1 MKQFVLSK
9 LGMVPRE
16 VKDLVAKT
24 EDDCLVSSPLRFRKP
39 WEMLLGN
46 ICQGCV
52 SVAGDALHP
61 MTPDLGQGACSS
73 LEDGVVL
80 ARCIGEA
87 FSNKIVEEEL
97 DGERVRKALEKYANE
112 RRWRS
117 FNLIASAFVV
127 GWFQQLDGRLMN
139 FARDKWLAKVL
150 AQEMLKQTYF
160 DVGTLYNN

>member
-1 MKQFVLSK
+1 
-9 LGMVPRE
+9 MVPRE
-16 VKDLVAKT
+16 VKDLVEKT

-46 ICQGCV
+46 ICQGGV

-61 MTPDLGQGACSS
+61 MTPDLGQGACAS

-87 FSNKIVEEEL
+87 FSNKIGEEEL

-117 FNLIASAFVV
+117 FNLIARAFVV

-160 DVGTLYNN
+160 DAGTLYNH